1 MTNPLS
7 AGSPGINATVMAS
20 AGTGKT
26 WLLVTRLVRLLLD
39 GVRPDAILAITFT
52 RKAAAEMQTRLNE
65 RLFELACTDEKRQS
79 ELLQMM
85 GAPSDAETRGRA
97 RGLYE
102 GTLRARQPVR
112 TTTFHA
118 FCQEVLRRF
127 PLEADVPPGFELIE
141 RTGELERAA
150 WEHLMAEATA
160 EPDGAVGQDLERLL
174 KYCGSLDGLS
184 SALTDFLGR
193 RSDWWAYTENRNEPV
208 AWAVSE
214 AARHLESDPDDPDPR
229 SGFLGTHAEELQ
241 AFAELLLRHPIRDN
255 PNLAEGLGMAV
266 HKETPLEAR
275 FEAAA
280 AAFLRKDGELRSRK
294 ASQAQAKKMTEA
306 GQERFLELH
315 ATLSEKVLTVRD
327 ALSRRETVASTSAW
341 YRLGERLIGHFQ
353 RFKEEQRLLDFADLE
368 WRAYRLLSDADNAHW
383 VQFKLDQRID
393 HLLVDEFQDTNPTQ
407 WRLLLPLLEEM
418 AAGESERRRSVF
430 LVGDVKQSIYRFRR
444 ADPRLLPA
452 AHEWLSGAM
461 AAHGHTLHI
470 SRRSAG
476 AVIECVNRVF
486 GPEGPLAEGL
496 AEFAEHDTFHDDLWG
511 RVEMLP
517 LVEENKT
524 SEPPEE
530 AESDRLRDPLTEPRR
545 IANDGRYR
553 QEGRQI
559 AARIA
564 ALVADAT
571 PVGDS
576 DEARPMHYGDVLILV
591 RSRTHA
597 GVYEAALRE
606 AGIPYVGAD
615 RGTLLEAL
623 EVRDLVALL
632 EVLITPYN
640 HLSIATVLRSPLF
653 GCSDGDLVTL
663 ALGKGGWLERLAKGA
678 IELPPAAPL
687 ARAHRLLNGWRRLAG
702 RLPIH
707 DLLDRIYGDGN
718 VLARYE
724 AAFPAHLQPR
734 IRTNLG
740 RFLELALEIDAGRYP
755 SLTGFVARLSQL
767 REFTGEAP
775 DEAPACGGER
785 VRVMTIHAAKGLE
798 APVVFLADAAAAR
811 QKDSPFRAL
820 VDWPAGAPH
829 PERLLLVGRKAQQ
842 DTITRGQLDLDKA
855 AEQREQ
861 ANLLYV
867 ALTRARQMLFISGC
881 RPRRGEELGWYG
893 LLATA
898 LAIEGGTTAPAVL
911 ESGERPDPSVQGVA
925 RESRPVTVPAALG
938 RAIDP
943 PPLPLEVAPSSRVAA
958 AAHGGPNGL
967 MEEDAL
973 LRGVVIHR
981 MLELLVE
988 EGNPHGDESVAQEF
1002 GLDAQEPEFRSWWEE
1017 AQSLL
1022 TQADLAPLFRPG
1034 AECQAFCEV
1043 PVTYRREDGRVVHG
1057 IIDRLIVSAD
1067 QLWVVDYKTH
1077 TRACEGN
1084 LPKLSEPYE
1093 EQLRLYAEG
1102 IARLWPGRPV
1112 RASLL
1117 FTAAG
1122 ALYDM
1127 TVENAPA
1134 DTAHN

>member
-65 RLFELACTDEKRQS
+65 RLFELACAEDPRQGK
-79 ELLQMM
+79 LLQMM
-85 GAPSDAETRGRA
+85 GAPSDTETRGRA

-102 GTLRARQPVR
+102 RILRARQPVR

-174 KYCGSLDGLS
+174 NYCGSLDGLG
-184 SALTDFLGR
+184 SALTDFLGH
-193 RSDWWAYTENRNEPV
+193 RSDWWAYTENQNEPV

-214 AARHLESDPDDPDPR
+214 AARHLESDPDDLDPR
-229 SGFLGTHAEELQ
+229 IGFLEAHAGELRE
-241 AFAELLLRHPIRDN
+241 FAELLLRHPIRDN
-255 PNLAEGLGMAV
+255 PNLAEGLGMAL
-266 HKETPLEAR
+266 HDEAPLEAR

-280 AAFLRKDGELRSRK
+280 TAFLRKDGEQRSRK
-294 ASQAQAKKMTEA
+294 ASQSQAKKMTET
-306 GQERFLELH
+306 GQERFLALH
-315 ATLSEKVLTVRD
+315 ASLCEKVLRVRD
-327 ALSRRETVASTSAW
+327 ALSRRDTAAATGAW
-341 YRLGERLIGHFQ
+341 YRLGERLVGHFQ

-452 AHEWLSGAM
+452 AHEWLSSAM
-461 AAHGHTLHI
+461 AAHGHTLHV
-470 SRRSAG
+470 SRRSAT
-476 AVIECVNRVF
+476 AIIECVNRVF
-486 GPEGPLAEGL
+486 GSEGPLADGL
-496 AEFAEHDTFHDDLWG
+496 AEFTEHDTFHHDLWG

-517 LVEENKT
+517 LVEEIEGG
-524 SEPPEE
+524 EPPEE
-530 AESDRLRDPLTEPRR
+530 SDRMRDPLTEPRC

-553 QEGRQI
+553 REGQQI

-564 ALVADAT
+564 ALITDGT
-571 PVGDS
+571 PVGNS
-576 DEARPMHYGDVLILV
+576 TEARPMHYGDVLILV

-597 GVYEAALRE
+597 GAYEAALRE

-615 RGTLLEAL
+615 RGTLLDAL

-653 GCSDGDLVTL
+653 GCSNTDLVTL
-663 ALGKGGWLERLAKGA
+663 ALGKGSWLERLAMSA
-678 IELPPAAPL
+678 DELPPSAPL
-687 ARAHRLLNGWRRLAG
+687 ARAHRLLTAWRCLAG

-707 DLLDRIYGDGN
+707 DLLDHIYSEGD
-718 VLARYE
+718 VLSRYE

-734 IRTNLG
+734 IRANLG

-755 SLTGFVARLSQL
+755 SLTSFVARLSQL

-798 APVVFLADAAAAR
+798 APLVFLADTAAVR
-811 QKDSPFRAL
+811 QNDSPFRAL
-820 VDWPAGAPH
+820 VDWPAGAPR

-842 DTITRGQLDLDKA
+842 DTITRNQLDVDKA

-893 LLATA
+893 LLETA
-898 LAIEGGTTAPAVL
+898 LGTEEATIAPPVL
-911 ESGERPDPSVQGVA
+911 ESGERPDPPPVQIRT
-925 RESRPVTVPAALG
+925 RENSPLSVPAALG

-943 PPLPLEVAPSSRVAA
+943 PPLPLEVSPSSRVRA
-958 AAHGGPNGL
+958 AAHGGPAGI

-981 MLELLVE
+981 LLELLVG
-988 EGNPHGDESVAQEF
+988 EGNPRCDEAVGQEF

-1022 TQADLAPLFRPG
+1022 KRADLAPLFHPG
-1034 AECQAFCEV
+1034 PECQAFCEV
-1043 PVTYRREDGRVVHG
+1043 PIAYRLDDGCVVHG
-1057 IIDRLIVSAD
+1057 IIDRLIVSTE
-1067 QLWVVDYKTH
+1067 QLWIVDYKTH
-1077 TRACEGN
+1077 HRACEDN
-1084 LPKLSEPYE
+1084 LAELAEPYD

-1102 IARLWPGRPV
+1102 VARLWPGRPV

-1122 ALYDM
+1122 TLYDM
-1127 TVENAPA
+1127 AVG
-1134 DTAHN
+1134 TA

>member
-1 MTNPLS
+1 MTDPLS
-7 AGSPGINATVMAS
+7 AGSPGLNATVMAS

-65 RLFELACTDEKRQS
+65 RLYELACADDKDQS
-79 ELLQMM
+79 DLLHMM
-85 GAPSDAETRGRA
+85 GAPSDPETRRRA

-102 GTLRARQPVR
+102 GILSARQPVR

-150 WEHLMAEATA
+150 WAHLMAEATA
-160 EPDGAVGQDLERLL
+160 EPDGTIGRDLALL
-174 KYCGSLDGLS
+174 LSYCGSLDGLH
-184 SALTDFLGR
+184 SALNDFLGR
-193 RSDWWAYTENRNEPV
+193 RSDWWAYTEDRDEPV
-208 AWAVSE
+208 TWAVAE
-214 AARHLESDPDDPDPR
+214 AARHLKADPDQPDPR
-229 SGFLGTHAEELQ
+229 VGFLETHTDELGE
-241 AFAELLLRHPIRDN
+241 FAELLLRHPIRDN
-255 PNLAEGLGMAV
+255 ASLADGLGTAAHV
-266 HKETPLEAR
+266 EVPLEAR

-280 AAFLRKDGELRSRK
+280 AAFLRKDGAQRARK

-315 ATLSEKVLTVRD
+315 ASLCEKVLSVRD
-327 ALSRRETVASTSAW
+327 ALSRRETVAATGAW
-341 YRLGERLIGHFQ
+341 YRLGQRLIEHFQ

-368 WRAYRLLSDADNAHW
+368 WRAYRLLSDTDNAQW

-452 AHEWLSGAM
+452 AHEWLTSAM

-470 SRRSAG
+470 SRRSAA
-476 AVIECVNRVF
+476 AVIDGVNRVF
-486 GPEGPLAEGL
+486 GPSGPLAGGL
-496 AEFAEHDTFHDDLWG
+496 AEFSEHDTFHGDLWG
-511 RVEMLP
+511 RVEILGLIEANEAP
-517 LVEENKT
+517 A
-524 SEPPEE
+524 PQPET
-530 AESDRLRDPLTEPRR
+530 DRLRDPLSEPRR
-545 IANDGRYR
+545 IAGEDRYR
-553 QEGRQI
+553 REGQQI
-559 AARIA
+559 AAHIN
-564 ALVADAT
+564 ALLADGT
-571 PVGDS
+571 PIGGI

-591 RSRTHA
+591 RNRTHA
-597 GVYEAALRE
+597 GDYEAALRE

-653 GCSDGDLVTL
+653 GCSDNDLIAL
-663 ALGKGGWLERLAKGA
+663 ARRKGGWLERLESVAD
-678 IELPPAAPL
+678 ELPPEAPL
-687 ARAHRLLNGWRRLAG
+687 ARAHRLLTGWRRLAG
-702 RLPIH
+702 RSPIH
-707 DLLDRIYGDGN
+707 DLLDHIYSEGD

-724 AAFPAHLQPR
+724 AAFPVHLKPR
-734 IRTNLG
+734 IRANLG

-755 SLTGFVARLSQL
+755 SLTGFVTKLSQL
-767 REFTGEAP
+767 RQFTREAP
-775 DEAPACGGER
+775 DEAPASGGDR

-798 APVVFLADAAAAR
+798 APIVFLADAAASP
-811 QKDSPFRAL
+811 QSDSPFRAL
-820 VDWPAGAPH
+820 VDWPAGEPR

-842 DTITRGQLDLDKA
+842 DTITRGQLDVDKL

-881 RPRRGEELGWYG
+881 RPRRGEDLGWYG

-898 LAIEGGTTAPAVL
+898 LTGEDGTVPRCL
-911 ESGERPDPSVQGVA
+911 ESGERPALAGAEQAEENRGMSV
-925 RESRPVTVPAALG
+925 PTALG
-938 RAIDP
+938 CPIDP
-943 PPLPLEVAPSSRVAA
+943 PPPPLEVAPSSRVAT
-958 AAHGGPNGL
+958 AHVGSTQPA
-967 MEEDAL
+967 EEDAL

-981 MLELLVE
+981 MLELLVS
-988 EGNPHGDESVAQEF
+988 EGSADGRMAVAQEF
-1002 GLDAQEPEFRSWWEE
+1002 GLDSEDPEFRSWWEE
-1017 AQSLL
+1017 ANALL
-1022 TQADLAPLFRPG
+1022 VHPNLAPVFRP
-1034 AECQAFCEV
+1034 ADDSRAFCEV
-1043 PVTYRREDGRVVHG
+1043 PVAYRRDDGCVVHG
-1057 IIDRLIVSAD
+1057 IIDRLIVSPE

-1077 TRACEGN
+1077 RRACEGN
-1084 LPKLSEPYE
+1084 LSELAAPYD

-1102 IARLWPGRPV
+1102 VARLWPGRPV

-1122 ALYDM
+1122 ALYD
-1127 TVENAPA
+1127 VAGYRP
-1134 DTAHN
+1134 